1 MPIPTNK
8 PIDRLDQADLIYKSE
23 DAKFDAVVDDL
34 AERYE
39 AGQPCLVGTVSVEK
53 SEQLSRA
60 LEKRG
65 VRHEVLN
72 AKQHT
77 REAEIVAQAGRLH
90 SVTVATNMAGRG
102 VDIIL
107 GGNHESLALK
117 ELHAEELDPDEPE
130 GAARLEEL
138 TAKFRAET
146 AEEGERVKELGG
158 LYVLGTER
166 HESRRIDNQ
175 LRGRAGRQ
183 GDPGESRFYLS
194 LEDELMRLFATGAM
208 DWVMNKSLPDDVPIE
223 SKMVSKAIE
232 RAQTTVEQRNAEIR
246 KNVLKYDEVMSEQR
260 RVIYARRS
268 QILDGA
274 DLRTEAMEYLAEAVD
289 TAIGTFCVS
298 DFAEEWDLDGLAAE
312 VRTLWPGRFDV
323 ADLEG
328 ADGTDALYE
337 LLMAEAV
344 AHYEAREAEV
354 GPDTMR
360 QLERE
365 VMLRIIDQKW
375 REHLADMDYLRDG
388 INLRAMGQ
396 KDPLNEWQREG
407 FEMFGVMMSS
417 IAQDFVRYLMHIQV
431 TIERPED
438 RQEPALRDV
447 QYSAPEDPVQGSLGH
462 RPRAAAAAPAAGRAR
477 RPSRSRSTSPRSRA
491 SGTRRAATSRAPAG
505 RARSTSSATA
515 ARPTAR

>member
-1 MPIPTNK
+1 
-8 PIDRLDQADLIYKSE
+8 
-23 DAKFDAVVDDL
+23 
-34 AERYE
+34 
-39 AGQPCLVGTVSVEK
+39 
-53 SEQLSRA
+53 
-60 LEKRG
+60 
-65 VRHEVLN
+65 
-72 AKQHT
+72 
-77 REAEIVAQAGRLH
+77 
-90 SVTVATNMAGRG
+90 MAGRG
-102 VDIIL
+102 VEILL

-117 ELHAEELDPDEPE
+117 ELHAEELDPDEPD

-138 TAKFRAET
+138 TAKFKAET
-146 AEEGERVKELGG
+146 SEEGERVKELGG

-268 QILDGA
+268 QILDGT
-274 DLRTEAMEYLAEAVD
+274 DLRTEALEYLAEAVD
-289 TAIGTFCVS
+289 RAISTYCVS
-298 DFAEEWDLDGLAAE
+298 DFAEEWDLDGLVAE
-312 VRTLWPGRFDV
+312 VHALWPSRLD
-323 ADLEG
+323 AAALAA

-337 LLMAEAV
+337 ALMAEAV
-344 AHYEAREAEV
+344 AHYESREAEV

-365 VMLRIIDQKW
+365 VMLRIIDQRW
-375 REHLADMDYLRDG
+375 REHLQAMDNLRDG

-407 FEMFGVMMSS
+407 YEFFGEMMAG
-417 IAQDFVRYLMHIQV
+417 IAQDFVTYLMRIQV
-431 TIERPED
+431 TIERPEN
-438 RQEPALRDV
+438 RPEPAVRDV
-447 QYSAPEDPVQGSLGH
+447 EYSAAEDPVQGSSGMA
-462 RPRAAAAAPAAGRAR
+462 RAAASGGGGTPQAVEEPVNEPTVKSDWDKTGRNE
-477 RPSRSRSTSPRSRA
+477 PCPCG
-491 SGTRRAATSRAPAG
+491 SGKKYKLCHG
-505 RARSTSSATA
+505 R
-515 ARPTAR
+515 